1 MLHLVISSGRLL
13 LMAAA
18 LFCAGCASTYE
29 VSVQATSRIA
39 GVSRGG
45 TSFVIHDPNRAALG
59 ELRTAEIGNALRTA
73 LSAHGLHEAADSK
86 TADLVV
92 EITYGIDP
100 AKVSRVEHQEFV
112 FGRPVMPSD
121 RLGPPPEGVAREL
134 MGYSETIATEF
145 TREKHVSICGRGG
158 RAIAEEQP
166 GEDFWRVHVV
176 IANDSD
182 DLRGHLPVLISAAMD
197 FIGRTTDGE
206 VTLAMRDDDSAI
218 QFVQRGL

>member
-1 MLHLVISSGRLL
+1 
-13 LMAAA
+13 MAAV
-18 LFCAGCASTYE
+18 LIGAGCASTYE
-29 VSVQATSRIA
+29 VSVKATSRIA
-39 GVSRGG
+39 GVSPGG

-112 FGRPVMPSD
+112 FGRPVMPGD

-134 MGYSETIATEF
+134 MGYSQTVSTEF
-145 TREKHVSICGRGG
+145 TREKHVSICARGVRG
-158 RAIAEEQP
+158 SAEEQL

-197 FIGRTTDGE
+197 YIGRTTDGE
-206 VTLAMRDDDSAI
+206 VTMAMRSDDDAI